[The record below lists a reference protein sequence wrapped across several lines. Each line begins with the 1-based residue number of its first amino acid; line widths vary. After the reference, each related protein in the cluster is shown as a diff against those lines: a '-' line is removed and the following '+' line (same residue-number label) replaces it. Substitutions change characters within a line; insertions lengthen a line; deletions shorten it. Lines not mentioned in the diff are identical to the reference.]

1 MKSDFLFFY
10 LFFSSK
16 IWQIKK
22 KWYTIDA
29 FISYSNKHMKK
40 VVKKMVHKPES
51 ERSKVEKIV
60 RDVAFFGVVLYA
72 AVMTFLVVDAKANAV
87 KAEADLVSSTIAAQ
101 QVAFAR

>member
-1 MKSDFLFFY
+1 
-10 LFFSSK
+10 
-16 IWQIKK
+16 
-22 KWYTIDA
+22 
-29 FISYSNKHMKK
+29 MKK